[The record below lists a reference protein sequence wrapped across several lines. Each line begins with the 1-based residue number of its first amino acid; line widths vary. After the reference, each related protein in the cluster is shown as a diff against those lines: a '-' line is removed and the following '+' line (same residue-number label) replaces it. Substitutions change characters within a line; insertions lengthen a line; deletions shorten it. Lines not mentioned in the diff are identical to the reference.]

1 MPFIKPLSIPIKPLT
16 SARRNQQNRNGKRT
30 SGRAG
35 GWVGNKRN
43 IQDQDRNPQP
53 DRGKGE
59 LPDIPNEV
67 DTGRLEPVGE
77 LFGGTLL
84 VSPNEAVH
92 PFDCGLWPSS
102 PFCNPEDAV
111 NIGSFLDLS
120 VDVYDNGHETVMVV
134 QPVIAWLSFPPTI
147 VAYRYGDPPQKTP
160 KTEPNF
166 PPQTTFYPVPQG
178 TETQAG
184 CIYIVEYEIIQSGY
198 SSWTYWAHFGPIE
211 GVAIIQYEPT
221 RRVYPLIGSGFD
233 LSLPWYA
240 SDYGEAVISHGDAD
254 YPDPRLWKGPL
265 YSPKPHYRR
274 YSLYYSNSPD
284 APTVGEIRVYLAD
297 LNVLSPEQQLR
308 NYSDQIAW
316 NLEHCGQL
324 YGPLLPPPNSPYSPL
339 PPEMCN
345 CKQIEADLRAIKKFL
360 GVTKEP
366 WIFPISL
373 GSEERET
380 QSIPDIANMMV
391 YFAKQ
396 MSGMLGATGEIK
408 IKVKDSSITQEGDQE
423 VELSFPNIA
432 EAIANLTG
440 LAITNQAISSATLD
454 ASLRGLFQA
463 GQAFTSAAVGTEQIE
478 SIMEWMGFGMKKK
491 SLQVPLAYTPGK
503 ESPDKILKDSQVYL
517 SYWDVDDKKSL
528 QDYLNIFIVASE
540 IVKAANFQKLEDP
553 FDYRVRVN
561 HAAANLGERD
571 VDLDSYLDR
580 VEDGFINNAS
590 GSTDTTPYGRP
601 YNERP
606 RIRNIN
612 KEAGDGNNP

>member
-1 MPFIKPLSIPIKPLT
+1 MPFIKHISRAIKPLLKQKK
-16 SARRNQQNRNGKRT
+16 NLPIRNGAKT

-35 GWVGNKRN
+35 GWVGSAKNMQDPRRRPQEKRSSSPEFWEP
-43 IQDQDRNPQP
+43 PQ
-53 DRGKGE
+53 
-59 LPDIPNEV
+59 EV
-67 DTGRLEPVGE
+67 DTGRLEPVASF
-77 LFGGTLL
+77 FGGTLL
-84 VSPNEAVH
+84 VSPDEAVH

-111 NIGSFLDLS
+111 NFDSFIDITPEVTVNS
-120 VDVYDNGHETVMVV
+120 YETVLVI
-134 QPVIAWLSFPPTI
+134 QPTLAWLSLPPMI
-147 VAYRYGDPPQKTP
+147 VAYRYGDPPPKASRTP
-160 KTEPNF
+160 PR
-166 PPQTTFYPVPQG
+166 QTDQTYYPVTG
-178 TETQAG
+178 GDNSG
-184 CIYIVEYEIIQSGY
+184 CIYSVSVTFEATQATGGQYVREVVTHRIFV
-198 SSWTYWAHFGPIE
+198 FGP
-211 GVAIIQYEPT
+211 
-221 RRVYPLIGSGFD
+221 
-233 LSLPWYA
+233 
-240 SDYGEAVISHGDAD
+240 
-254 YPDPRLWKGPL
+254 
-265 YSPKPHYRR
+265 
-274 YSLYYSNSPD
+274 
-284 APTVGEIRVYLAD
+284 VGEIAIQEAQIGGPNPAYTNAAVLISAHGEAQGREEYWTGPLPNPTGWVRGEGASVVQLAQGPIVFMSAIAELITTEWAGD
-297 LNVLSPEQQLR
+297 GARFVM
-308 NYSDQIAW
+308 DQIIW
-316 NLEHCGQL
+316 NADNCP
-324 YGPLLPPPNSPYSPL
+324 YSNDLLPPPLNQPQN
-339 PPEMCN
+339 EDDMGCN

-360 GVTKEP
+360 GVKQEP
-366 WIFPISL
+366 WVFPSSL
-373 GSEERET
+373 GSEEGGT
-380 QSIPDIANMMV
+380 QSIPDIANMMA

-478 SIMEWMGFGMKKK
+478 SIMEWLGFEMKKK

-590 GSTDTTPYGRP
+590 GNTDTTPYGRP